1 MKKAAGIFF
10 SLILIVICIS
20 LGIKS
25 PPPQT
30 AQAANNPEE
39 PSPAIDAPSILA
51 ATVQIYVFPAVEPS
65 ENGEMVVER
74 GLGSLIQAGSETLI
88 ITHDH
93 WDGLEETSKMQFLD
107 AGGKLLVEVSG
118 DEFRGLIR
126 YHDGG
131 TLLLS
136 TPPEIRPEYQALLA
150 ARSNGKVNDPITAG
164 QLGDATSVQVGALVT
179 VAYRSG
185 EGRNRVSLMP
195 ARVIEIIEMEGK
207 AALKLQ
213 SQDGEV
219 ILPGD
224 SGGGIWLDGRL
235 VANMWLTEWVYDW
248 RIWTWSSFKP
258 EIKRLD
264 TSRAAQLPLDAV
276 QGALHP
282 QETTAGGEN
291 TPDEAL
297 AGW

>member
-10 SLILIVICIS
+10 SLIFSALTIS
-20 LGIKS
+20 LAGNCL
-25 PPPQT
+25 QT
-30 AQAANNPEE
+30 QTVQAESVAEQPVT
-39 PSPAIDAPSILA
+39 PIDAPGILA
-51 ATVQIYVFPAVEPS
+51 ASLQIYAFPANQLS

-93 WDGLEETSKMQFLD
+93 WDGLEETGKVQFLD

-150 ARSNGKVNDPITAG
+150 ARSNGKANDPITAG
-164 QLGDATSVQVGALVT
+164 QLGDAASVQVGALVT

-213 SQDGEV
+213 SMDGAV

-235 VANMWLTEWVYDW
+235 VGNMWLTEWVYDW

-282 QETTAGGEN
+282 QDTTAGGEN